1 MTSSSQ
7 NVFQYMQGNLR
18 EKMNEY
24 ADFISGGACKA
35 YSEYTKLC
43 GIIEGLAI
51 AEREILD
58 LAEKYESE

>member
-24 ADFISGGACKA
+24 ADFIIGVACKD
-35 YSEYTKLC
+35 YSEYTKFC
-43 GIIEGLAI
+43 GIIEGFAI
-51 AEREILD
+51 AEREIQ
-58 LAEKYESE
+58 Y

>member
-1 MTSSSQ
+1 MK
-7 NVFQYMQGNLR
+7 GNLR

-24 ADFISGGACKA
+24 ADFISGGACKD